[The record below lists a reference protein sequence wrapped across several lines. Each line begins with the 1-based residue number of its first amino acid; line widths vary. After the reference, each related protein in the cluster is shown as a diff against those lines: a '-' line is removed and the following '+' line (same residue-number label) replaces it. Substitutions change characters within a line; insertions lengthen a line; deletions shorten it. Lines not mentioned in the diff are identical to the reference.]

1 MLLDVWSLA
10 DANNETRLEHFV
22 MKWSAKTHHVSNP
35 PEAIISDMESN
46 LRGLIYQ
53 HDCIGLR
60 LIGLLM
66 HSRGEK
72 KKRKKN

>member
-35 PEAIISDMESN
+35 PEANHKRHGKQYKGFN
-46 LRGLIYQ
+46 LPT
-53 HDCIGLR
+53 
-60 LIGLLM
+60 
-66 HSRGEK
+66 
-72 KKRKKN
+72 